1 MLYNYLVSE
10 IPEKFLLLIDSDWIP
25 AKKVEVK
32 IALWTDNP
40 DLAMCLTE
48 LDVDDAAWVVTW
60 HRTFVFGILF
70 DTNRFRVMY

>member
-1 MLYNYLVSE
+1 MQTQDRRELWQRF
-10 IPEKFLLLIDSDWIP
+10 PE
-25 AKKVEVK
+25 
-32 IALWTDNP
+32 
-40 DLAMCLTE
+40 LAWCLTE